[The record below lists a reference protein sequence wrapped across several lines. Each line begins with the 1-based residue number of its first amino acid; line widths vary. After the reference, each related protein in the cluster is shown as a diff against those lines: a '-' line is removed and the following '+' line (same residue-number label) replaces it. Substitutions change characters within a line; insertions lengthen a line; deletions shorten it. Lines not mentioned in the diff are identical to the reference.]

1 MIDILV
7 KDNYFENPDEIREIA
22 LSYKNYRIDNGNDGP
37 GSGWRGQ
44 RTLPIRKLK
53 DNYCVCCNQLI
64 TTYSAEDEFVMKHS
78 KKIFDIC
85 DEHFKFT
92 EKCSEEMT
100 ITSFFHITTEETRN
114 SYPDFWQDRFHK
126 DPHSPIAGIVYLT
139 PNAPLNSGTSILDGK
154 NNQFVSVEN
163 KYNRLVSYDGSRIHA
178 LSDVFGDS
186 KETGRMTFT
195 FFIHTIGNSG
205 YFG

>member
-7 KDNYFENPDEIREIA
+7 KDDYFENPDEIREIA

-44 RTLPIRKLK
+44 RTLPFRKLK
-53 DNYCVCCNQLI
+53 DQHCACCNQLI
-64 TTYSAEDEFVMKHS
+64 TSYTPTDEFIIKES

-85 DEHFKFT
+85 DEYFKFT

-100 ITSFFHITTEETRN
+100 ITSFFHITTKETRKA
-114 SYPDFWQDRFHK
+114 YPDWQNRFHK
-126 DPHSPIAGIVYLT
+126 DQNSPVAGVVYLN
-139 PNAPLNSGTSILDGK
+139 PEAPLNAGTTILDSDR
-154 NNQFVSVEN
+154 NQFVNVEN
-163 KYNRLVSYDGSRIHA
+163 KYNRLVAYDGFRVHA

-186 KETGRMTFT
+186 KETGRMTLT
-195 FFIHTIGNSG
+195 FFIHTVGDSRYLN
-205 YFG
+205 